1 MDLRGVIGLAMA
13 TLGLV
18 DSRAVGRAN
27 LADLASADTSF
38 SVDHRDRELLVT
50 EMDDVVNSGLRECWG
65 HGGSK
70 SKGVL
75 QQC

>member
-1 MDLRGVIGLAMA
+1 MG
-13 TLGLV
+13 
-18 DSRAVGRAN
+18 SRAVGRAN

-38 SVDHRDRELLVT
+38 SVDDRDRELLVT
-50 EMDDVVNSGLRECWG
+50 EMDDVVNSGLRVCRG